1 MQNREQAS
9 RLCHLCVTIGEM
21 AQQQRVVTFTVVLM
35 SSATLLAGCVRDPLP
50 AVCPIDDV
58 GGLVISEVRGD
69 QTASTDTLGQ
79 WIEIYNAS
87 ANTVD
92 LAGLTVQLKRK
103 DGGATATILVTRS
116 IDVASQGYATI
127 GRFDD
132 TALPPAIDFGYANQV
147 TAGLYASGAITL
159 LSCDSQID
167 RIIYDSL
174 PRTGTYNLSPAGG
187 APSATTNDPTTAWCA
202 DASSG
207 AAGTPKGAN
216 RPCP

>member
-1 MQNREQAS
+1 MTQKQW
-9 RLCHLCVTIGEM
+9 
-21 AQQQRVVTFTVVLM
+21 VVTFMVMLT
-35 SSATLLAGCVRDPLP
+35 SSATPLAGCVRDPLP
-50 AVCPIDDV
+50 AVCPTDDV

-69 QTASTDTLGQ
+69 QTASTDILGQ

-87 ANTVD
+87 TSSVD
-92 LAGLTVQLKRK
+92 LAGLTVQIKRK
-103 DGGATATILVTRS
+103 DGSATSTILITRS
-116 IDVASQGYATI
+116 VEVAPQSYATI

-132 TALPPAIDFGYANQV
+132 TALPPYIDFGYANQV
-147 TAGLYASGAITL
+147 TAGLYTSGAITL

-187 APSATTNDPTTAWCA
+187 APSATTNDQTTAWCT
-202 DASSG
+202 DASVG

-216 RPCP
+216 LPCP